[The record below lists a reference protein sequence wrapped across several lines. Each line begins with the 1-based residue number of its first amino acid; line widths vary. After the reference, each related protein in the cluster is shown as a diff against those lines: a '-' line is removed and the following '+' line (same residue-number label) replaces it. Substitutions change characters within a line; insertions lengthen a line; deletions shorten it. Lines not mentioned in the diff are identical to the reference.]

1 MHYVWSGQLLKCTS
15 RCVST
20 NSAIVMMATAV
31 SPKFKQEL
39 REKLESFRFKI
50 FWVCVYVCV
59 CSVGYLLSAFFSD
72 HDLNYA
78 CLFFVWVQ
86 TLQMKWD
93 SLFEIMLKHHR
104 LLVDM
109 WASQHSNNHVQSRHS
124 LTLSSSFLQD
134 VQRCCSEVSILS
146 GGARVGWALAFPCLF
161 SPALYH
167 NC

>member
-20 NSAIVMMATAV
+20 NSAIVTMATAV

-78 CLFFVWVQ
+78 CLSFVWVQ

-104 LLVDM
+104 LSVDM